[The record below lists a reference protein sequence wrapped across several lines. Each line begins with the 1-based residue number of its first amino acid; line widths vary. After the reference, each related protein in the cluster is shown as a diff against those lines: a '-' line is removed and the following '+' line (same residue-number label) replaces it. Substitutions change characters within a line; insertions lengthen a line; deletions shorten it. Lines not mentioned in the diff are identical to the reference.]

1 MNARTALIAS
11 TLACGIFELV
21 STPFMDQ
28 PLGSLAAALVFL
40 GGAAWL
46 WRGRGILAP
55 LLLGLL
61 FAVELAGEPAYSR
74 HGLKDWILQS
84 TIGALSV
91 AGLAAAVV
99 VIHGRLRT
107 RRSRTALLRRTEP
120 TVTPA
125 SSRDRTVR
133 PRSS

>member
-1 MNARTALIAS
+1 MNASIARRVLVGS
-11 TLACGIFELV
+11 TLFCGVFELV

-28 PLGSLAAALVFL
+28 PLGSLAAGILFL
-40 GGAAWL
+40 AAATWL

-84 TIGALSV
+84 TIGALSL
-91 AGLAAAVV
+91 AGLAASIILVRQ
-99 VIHGRLRT
+99 RLRD
-107 RRSRTALLRRTEP
+107 RRANTAL
-120 TVTPA
+120 A
-125 SSRDRTVR
+125 
-133 PRSS
+133 